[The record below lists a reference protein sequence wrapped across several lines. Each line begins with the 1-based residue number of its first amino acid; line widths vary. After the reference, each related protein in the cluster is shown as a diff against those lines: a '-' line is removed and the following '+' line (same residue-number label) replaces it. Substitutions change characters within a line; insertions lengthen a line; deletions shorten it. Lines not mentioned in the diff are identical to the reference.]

1 MVKIIAIDGPAS
13 VGKSTLAKKISKK
26 FKAPVLF
33 SGKLYRAL
41 ALEIIKQKINLNNT
55 EEILRSINSIDSG
68 NLSSAELYSSEVDN
82 VSSIISAKKQVRNIL
97 ITFQRSYPKKYGD
110 NIKFAIIEGRDIG
123 TIIFPKANYKI
134 FLWAASEVRAK
145 RRYDQLRKNGKN
157 VSYSKIFRE
166 INVRDQKDMTREI
179 APLMPAANSVLLD
192 TSYIDIEQA
201 FNAIKQIIIKTKKY
215 ESRVHR

>member
-1 MVKIIAIDGPAS
+1 MAKIIAIDGPAS

-26 FKAPVLF
+26 FKAPVLY

-41 ALEIIKQKINLNNT
+41 ALEVIKRKINFNKT
-55 EEILRSINSIDSG
+55 EEILKCITYIDLD

-82 VSSIISAKKQVRNIL
+82 VSSIISAKKQVRNKL
-97 ITFQRSYPKKYGD
+97 ITFQRSFPKKCGN

-145 RRYDQLRKNGKN
+145 RRYEQLRNNGKN
-157 VSYSKIFRE
+157 VSYSKIFSE
-166 INVRDQKDMTREI
+166 INVRDQKDMTRKI

-192 TSYIDIEQA
+192 TTYIDIEQA
-201 FNAIKQIIIKTKKY
+201 FNALKEIILRTKTI
-215 ESRVHR
+215 

>member
-26 FKAPVLF
+26 FNAPVLY

-41 ALEIIKQKINLNNT
+41 ALEAIKRKINFNKT
-55 EEILRSINSIDSG
+55 EEILKCITYIDLD

-82 VSSIISAKKQVRNIL
+82 VSSIISAKEQVRDKL
-97 ITFQRSYPKKYGD
+97 IAFQRSFPKKYSD

-145 RRYDQLRKNGKN
+145 RRYEQLKNNGKN
-157 VSYSKIFRE
+157 VSYSKIFSE
-166 INVRDQKDMTREI
+166 INLRDRKDMTRKI

-192 TSYIDIEQA
+192 TTYIDIEQV
-201 FNAIKQIIIKTKKY
+201 FNALKEIILRTKTI
-215 ESRVHR
+215 

>member
-41 ALEIIKQKINLNNT
+41 ALEIIKRKINLNNN
-55 EEILRSINSIDSG
+55 EEILKCIASIDSG
-68 NLSSAELYSSEVDN
+68 SLSSAELYSSEVDN
-82 VSSIISAKKQVRNIL
+82 VSSIISAKKQVRNKL
-97 ITFQRSYPKKYGD
+97 ITFQRSFPKKYGD

-157 VSYSKIFRE
+157 ASYSKIFRE
-166 INVRDQKDMTREI
+166 INSRDQKDMTREI

-201 FNAIKQIIIKTKKY
+201 FNALKKIILKT
-215 ESRVHR
+215 ETV

>member
-1 MVKIIAIDGPAS
+1 MTQIIAIDGPAS

-26 FKAPVLF
+26 FKAPVLY

-41 ALEIIKQKINLNNT
+41 ALEVIKRKINFNKT
-55 EEILRSINSIDSG
+55 EEILKCITYIDLD

-82 VSSIISAKKQVRNIL
+82 VSSIISAKKQVRNKL
-97 ITFQRSYPKKYGD
+97 ITFQRSFPKKFRN

-145 RRYDQLRKNGKN
+145 RRYEQLKNNGKN
-157 VSYSKIFRE
+157 VSYSKIFSE
-166 INVRDQKDMTREI
+166 INVRDRKDMTRKI
-179 APLMPAANSVLLD
+179 APLMPDANSVLLD
-192 TSYIDIEQA
+192 TTYIDIEQV
-201 FNAIKQIIIKTKKY
+201 FNALKEIILRTKTI
-215 ESRVHR
+215 

>member
-1 MVKIIAIDGPAS
+1 MAKIIAIDGPAS

-41 ALEIIKQKINLNNT
+41 ALEIIKRKINLNNT
-55 EEILRSINSIDSG
+55 EEILRSITSIDSG
-68 NLSSAELYSSEVDN
+68 SLSSAELYSSEVDK
-82 VSSIISAKKQVRNIL
+82 VSSIISAKKQVRNKL
-97 ITFQRSYPKKYGD
+97 ISFQRSFPKKYGD

-123 TIIFPKANYKI
+123 TIIFPKADYKI

-201 FNAIKQIIIKTKKY
+201 FNEIKQIILKT
-215 ESRVHR
+215 

>member
-41 ALEIIKQKINLNNT
+41 ALEIIKRKINLNNT
-55 EEILRSINSIDSG
+55 EEILRSITSIDSG

-82 VSSIISAKKQVRNIL
+82 VSSIISAKKQVRNKL
-97 ITFQRSYPKKYGD
+97 ISFQRSFPKKYGD

-157 VSYSKIFRE
+157 VSYNKIFRE

-201 FNAIKQIIIKTKKY
+201 FNAIKQIILKTKTI
-215 ESRVHR
+215 

>member
-41 ALEIIKQKINLNNT
+41 ALEIIKRKINLNNT
-55 EEILRSINSIDSG
+55 EEILRSITSIDSG

-82 VSSIISAKKQVRNIL
+82 ISSIISAKKQVRNKL
-97 ITFQRSYPKKYGD
+97 ISFQRSFPKKYGD

-157 VSYSKIFRE
+157 VSYNKIFRE

-201 FNAIKQIIIKTKKY
+201 FNAIKQIILKTKTI
-215 ESRVHR
+215 

>member
-1 MVKIIAIDGPAS
+1 MAKIIAIDGPAS

-26 FKAPVLF
+26 FQAPALF

-41 ALEIIKQKINLNNT
+41 ALEIIKRKINLNNT
-55 EEILRSINSIDSG
+55 EEILKCITSIDSDK
-68 NLSSAELYSSEVDN
+68 LSSAELYSSEVDN
-82 VSSIISAKKQVRNIL
+82 ISSIISAKKQVRNKL
-97 ITFQRSYPKKYGD
+97 ITFQRNFPKKYGD

-123 TIIFPKANYKI
+123 TIIFPKADYKI

-166 INVRDQKDMTREI
+166 INARDQKDLTREI

-192 TSYIDIEQA
+192 TSYIDIEQV
-201 FNAIKQIIIKTKKY
+201 FNAIKLIILKTKAI
-215 ESRVHR
+215 

>member
-26 FKAPVLF
+26 FKAPVLY

-41 ALEIIKQKINLNNT
+41 ALEVIKRKINFNKT
-55 EEILRSINSIDSG
+55 EEILKCITYIDLD
-68 NLSSAELYSSEVDN
+68 NLSSTELYSSEVDN
-82 VSSIISAKKQVRNIL
+82 VSSIISAKKQVRNKL
-97 ITFQRSYPKKYGD
+97 ITFQRSFPKKYG
-110 NIKFAIIEGRDIG
+110 NSIKYAIIEGRDIG

-145 RRYDQLRKNGKN
+145 RRYNQLRKNGKN
-157 VSYSKIFRE
+157 VSYSRIFSE
-166 INVRDQKDMTREI
+166 INVRDRKDITRKI

-201 FNAIKQIIIKTKKY
+201 FNAIKHILLKTKT
-215 ESRVHR
+215 V

>member
-82 VSSIISAKKQVRNIL
+82 VSSIISAKKQVRNKL
-97 ITFQRSYPKKYGD
+97 ISFQRSFPKKYGD

-201 FNAIKQIIIKTKKY
+201 FNAIKQIILKTKTI
-215 ESRVHR
+215 

>member
-1 MVKIIAIDGPAS
+1 
-13 VGKSTLAKKISKK
+13 
-26 FKAPVLF
+26 
-33 SGKLYRAL
+33 
-41 ALEIIKQKINLNNT
+41 LNNT

-82 VSSIISAKKQVRNIL
+82 VSSIISAKKQVRNKL
-97 ITFQRSYPKKYGD
+97 ISFQRSFPKKYGD

-157 VSYSKIFRE
+157 VSYNKIFRE

-201 FNAIKQIIIKTKKY
+201 FNAIKQIILKTKTI
-215 ESRVHR
+215 

>member
-1 MVKIIAIDGPAS
+1 MTKIIAIDGPAS

-26 FKAPVLF
+26 LKAPVLY

-41 ALEIIKQKINLNNT
+41 ALEIIKQKVNLNNT
-55 EEILRSINSIDSG
+55 EEILKCITYIDLDNLNSAG
-68 NLSSAELYSSEVDN
+68 LYSSEVDN
-82 VSSIISAKKQVRNIL
+82 VSSIISAKKQVRNKL
-97 ITFQRSYPKKYGD
+97 ISFQRSFPKKYGD

-166 INVRDQKDMTREI
+166 INARDQKDMTREI

-201 FNAIKQIIIKTKKY
+201 FNAIKRIILKTKTI
-215 ESRVHR
+215 

>member
-41 ALEIIKQKINLNNT
+41 ALEIIKRKINLNNT
-55 EEILRSINSIDSG
+55 EEILRSITSIDSG

-82 VSSIISAKKQVRNIL
+82 ISSIISAKKQVRNKL
-97 ITFQRSYPKKYGD
+97 ISFQRSFPKKYGD

-201 FNAIKQIIIKTKKY
+201 FNAIKQIILKTKTI
-215 ESRVHR
+215 

>member
-82 VSSIISAKKQVRNIL
+82 VSSIISAKKQVRNKL
-97 ITFQRSYPKKYGD
+97 ISFQRSFPKKYGD

-157 VSYSKIFRE
+157 VSYNKIFRE

-201 FNAIKQIIIKTKKY
+201 FNAIKRIILKTKTI
-215 ESRVHR
+215 

>member
-26 FKAPVLF
+26 FKAPVLY

-41 ALEIIKQKINLNNT
+41 ALEVIKRKINFNKT
-55 EEILRSINSIDSG
+55 EEILNCITYIDLN
-68 NLSSAELYSSEVDN
+68 NLSSQELYSSEVDN
-82 VSSIISAKKQVRNIL
+82 VSSIISAKKQVRNQL
-97 ITFQRSYPKKYGD
+97 IAFQRSFPKKYGN
-110 NIKFAIIEGRDIG
+110 NIKYAIIEGRDIG

-145 RRYDQLRKNGKN
+145 RRYNQLRKNGKN
-157 VSYSKIFRE
+157 VSYNKIFNE
-166 INVRDQKDMTREI
+166 INVRDRKDMTRKI

-192 TSYIDIEQA
+192 TSYIDIEQV
-201 FNAIKQIIIKTKKY
+201 FNAIKNIILKTKT
-215 ESRVHR
+215 V